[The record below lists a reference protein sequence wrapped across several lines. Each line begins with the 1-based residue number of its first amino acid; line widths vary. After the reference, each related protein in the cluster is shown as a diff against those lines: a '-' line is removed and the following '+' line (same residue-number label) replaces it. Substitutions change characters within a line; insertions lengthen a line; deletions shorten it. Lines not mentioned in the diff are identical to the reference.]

1 MGSHTSTH
9 ASSNKNQYELSEEEQ
24 KLMMNDFRI
33 SIPYDHETFG
43 KLISGNTDIRS
54 LLQSANIMHR
64 AVKHFDEL
72 FEKPLPEEEKEYFR
86 VVATFDLVMK
96 TMHSIECLASLLAP
110 YRKRSPRFHEEIT
123 KYSLDD
129 DATKILNRSRAGQLK
144 PKDVQELYGFPA
156 GGDKQITDESCN
168 MILEYMRELSTFYFA
183 LREPYRRYKHG
194 HPFGVIKWVR
204 EQGGKVIGHIPL
216 LIYLE
221 QDTVKK
227 NSKELGNVWQ
237 FGVNWGGLL
246 PYDPD
251 ELFQK
256 IRIVFNLYF
265 LAKYNCH
272 MRTYYPERGLARA
285 LVSEKTCEEVG
296 KASMKSQ

>member
-1 MGSHTSTH
+1 
-9 ASSNKNQYELSEEEQ
+9 LSEEEK
-24 KLMMNDFRI
+24 KLMMNDFGI
-33 SIPYDHETFG
+33 FESYDHETFG

-64 AVKHFDEL
+64 AVKHLDEL
-72 FEKPLPEEEKEYFR
+72 FEKPLPEEEKEYYR
-86 VVATFDLVMK
+86 VVAAFDLVMK
-96 TMHSIECLASLLAP
+96 TMHSIECLASLLAA

-123 KYSLDD
+123 RYSLDD
-129 DATKILNRSRAGQLK
+129 DATEILNHSRTGQLK
-144 PKDVQELYGFPA
+144 PKDVRELFGFPVI
-156 GGDKQITDESCN
+156 GDEQITDESCN
-168 MILEYMRELSTFYFA
+168 KILNYMRELSSFYFP

-204 EQGGKVIGHIPL
+204 KKGNKVIGHIPL

-221 QDTVKK
+221 QDTVRK

-237 FGVNWGGLL
+237 FGFNWGGLL

-265 LAKYNCH
+265 IAKYNCH
-272 MRTYYPERGLARA
+272 MQTYYPERGLARA
-285 LVSEKTCEEVG
+285 LVSENTRQALSKKIKEVG
-296 KASMKSQ
+296 KASMKSR